1 MQPSDIIIPLTTEE
15 LKTAQ
20 IASNLEKKNHTGRKR
35 PTMAI
40 RLGFLIEFFLV

>member
-20 IASNLEKKNHTGRKR
+20 IASNLEKKKTTQEGSD
-35 PTMAI
+35 PQWQ
-40 RLGFLIEFFLV
+40 